1 MSKKNEG
8 KQKKKDNVP
17 IAKRKLFESVFK
29 GKGKKIES
37 ENVSKKRKFEKDVK
51 ARKQKKMKKVI
62 RKKRKFEATTGL
74 NCGPL
79 PTIDILKVKDKF
91 LSKYFKNEDPISR
104 FRVSFLFN
112 ELKILKK
119 EDKIKITKIYFLENF
134 LLGKQFTTGYDLEHI
149 KLIDDEKQFDAFPW
163 GRIVWVYECIPL
175 LIEPSIFCVQKVDDN
190 KICILKWVV
199 DSHPEWKELAEMV
212 FDNYQFQYQVMFQN
226 DFVERSMFHETEMRD
241 ETHVTFER
249 GECSRQPEPP
259 NEKIAYYFLKFQELI
274 MANNECLN
282 QKLDNLIKEAECLKN
297 IFKDKVTEIVENN
310 ENIQKDDN
318 NDGGEGDTNNENVD
332 NEVDRDVTTQQGG
345 QNDLLDDVVYNTALL
360 NEIDKIEKK
369 AIKMKAYQQVVRK
382 SMRRGN
388 LPSRILRSPYTTKL
402 TLQSQRRKK

>member
-51 ARKQKKMKKVI
+51 ARKQKKMKKVM
-62 RKKRKFEATTGL
+62 RKKRV
-74 NCGPL
+74 PL
-79 PTIDILKVKDKF
+79 ILKR
-91 LSKYFKNEDPISR
+91 SQWSR
-104 FRVSFLFN
+104 
-112 ELKILKK
+112 
-119 EDKIKITKIYFLENF
+119 
-134 LLGKQFTTGYDLEHI
+134 
-149 KLIDDEKQFDAFPW
+149 
-163 GRIVWVYECIPL
+163 
-175 LIEPSIFCVQKVDDN
+175 VQKLNIYARLD
-190 KICILKWVV
+190 
-199 DSHPEWKELAEMV
+199 
-212 FDNYQFQYQVMFQN
+212 FQYQVMFQN

-282 QKLDNLIKEAECLKN
+282 QKLDNLIKEVECLKN

-369 AIKMKAYQQVVRK
+369 AIKMKDIEIAIHNEIDFAEPKKEKIELNVQEFEAPRF
-382 SMRRGN
+382 
-388 LPSRILRSPYTTKL
+388 KL
-402 TLQSQRRKK
+402 LSQ